1 MSKREDID
9 KLDAEVGS
17 LSDDVGCLSDDV
29 DYFSGVLDDLIA
41 AVALL
46 ADNQDVAVKALRRL
60 ADINESLNK
69 RVAKLEAR
77 ERVVNEIHYH
87 YDRQTAA
94 PPSWPSPY
102 QPPWEPWEPWEVTCG
117 SNQSTTVTGHTP

>member
-94 PPSWPSPY
+94 PPSFPLSYRPE
-102 QPPWEPWEPWEVTCG
+102 WEPWVTTCG
-117 SNQSTTVTGHTP
+117 AAGSSTVTSHTP

>member
-60 ADINESLNK
+60 CHVVRWLPERTAGRPS
-69 RVAKLEAR
+69 RVRAR
-77 ERVVNEIHYH
+77 GR
-87 YDRQTAA
+87 
-94 PPSWPSPY
+94 W
-102 QPPWEPWEPWEVTCG
+102 
-117 SNQSTTVTGHTP
+117 

>member
-1 MSKREDID
+1 MSKRDDID
-9 KLDAEVGS
+9 DLDAEVG
-17 LSDDVGCLSDDV
+17 CLSDSV
-29 DYFSGVLDDLIA
+29 DDLID

-46 ADNQDVAVKALRRL
+46 TDNQDVAVKTLRRL
-60 ADINESLNK
+60 ADINELLTK
-69 RVAKLEAR
+69 RVAELEAR

>member
-60 ADINESLNK
+60 ADINELLTK

-77 ERVVNEIHYH
+77 NRVADEINYH
-87 YDRQTAA
+87 SNVA
-94 PPSWPSPY
+94 PYFRLSYGPK
-102 QPPWEPWEPWEVTCG
+102 WEPWTITCD
-117 SNQSTTVTGHTP
+117 STTTGTRYAP

>member
-60 ADINESLNK
+60 ADINELLTK
-69 RVAKLEAR
+69 RVAELEAR

-87 YDRQTAA
+87 YDRLPPVAS
-94 PPSWPSPY
+94 PSWPSPY
-102 QPPWEPWEPWEVTCG
+102 QPPWQPWKVTCG
-117 SNQSTTVTGHTP
+117 SNQPTTGTGHTP

>member
-60 ADINESLNK
+60 ADINELLTK
-69 RVAKLEAR
+69 RVAELEAR
-77 ERVVNEIHYH
+77 ETSLTLMA
-87 YDRQTAA
+87 TA
-94 PPSWPSPY
+94 PLPIVSPWPSPY
-102 QPPWEPWEPWEVTCG
+102 QPPWNQQPPWQTWIVANG
-117 SNQSTTVTGHTP
+117 SNTAGTIGHTP